1 MDAVLYVFTTG
12 LSFFIDVLLFLMLL
26 RAILSWFPMEIDHPL
41 ISFLYAVTE
50 AVITP
55 VRAIVERSEAAAS
68 LPIDLSFGITSLL
81 LIMVKM
87 IFLG

>member
-1 MDAVLYVFTTG
+1 MDAVLYVFTAG
-12 LSFFIDVLLFLMLL
+12 LAFFIDVLLFLMLL

-41 ISFLYAVTE
+41 IAFLYAVTE

-55 VRAIVERSEAAAS
+55 IRAIVERSEAAAS

-81 LIMVKM
+81 LIMIKM